1 MPCRA
6 LTINSTCYEVE
17 NMFKLH
23 LVNAQ
28 IYGKVKLTS
37 LCTFLKLQ
45 RLFSKVSSAS
55 DSFCSLL
62 RKTIAGIFHNFWI
75 FVLHVAQWKFEGI
88 SGIFLYII
96 FVACAKI

>member
-1 MPCRA
+1 
-6 LTINSTCYEVE
+6 
-17 NMFKLH
+17 MFKLH

-62 RKTIAGIFHNFWI
+62 RKTIAGIFHNF
-75 FVLHVAQWKFEGI
+75 
-88 SGIFLYII
+88 
-96 FVACAKI
+96 

>member
-1 MPCRA
+1 
-6 LTINSTCYEVE
+6 
-17 NMFKLH
+17 MFNLH

-28 IYGKVKLTS
+28 DIWQS
-37 LCTFLKLQ
+37 EINITF
-45 RLFSKVSSAS
+45 SNVSSTS

-62 RKTIAGIFHNFWI
+62 RKIIVGIFHNFWI

>member
-1 MPCRA
+1 
-6 LTINSTCYEVE
+6 
-17 NMFKLH
+17 MFNLH

-28 IYGKVKLTS
+28 DIWQSEVNIT
-37 LCTFLKLQ
+37 
-45 RLFSKVSSAS
+45 FSKVSSAS